1 MHIAD
6 RDVQLSPKEHG
17 FQTYLWPCGVPS
29 LHKAH
34 LRYVH
39 SLFPLLG
46 FRAFAFSSHMYLH
59 SIDSNH
65 TLSIPHF
72 PPKWTPRN
80 TSQLPQYDVVTHHHK
95 RSMWHHDWILRWE
108 LQRSLES
115 CQGHCIP
122 PPKLCACSLSLK
134 ILISTKDCRWD
145 YFFLQMH

>member
-1 MHIAD
+1 MWYWAILAAELHIAD

-72 PPKWTPRN
+72 PPK
-80 TSQLPQYDVVTHHHK
+80 
-95 RSMWHHDWILRWE
+95 
-108 LQRSLES
+108 
-115 CQGHCIP
+115 
-122 PPKLCACSLSLK
+122 
-134 ILISTKDCRWD
+134 
-145 YFFLQMH
+145 